1 MNTINNPFICVFLP
15 FALAAYEAYIA
26 AGVVITGVGYLVYK
40 LTSGSSSHIHS
51 KLKHIKN
58 KVKVPRKIKNP
69 NSSVRYYINKGKKGN
84 RHKLHVV
91 SKVTRSI
98 STVKYYSSNNK
109 RSNSNLKLSKSKVA
123 QIVYQDA
130 YDTYLSTKNR
140 ERAKIGEHSEYSI
153 RYQEKQIF
161 KHLNAAGDGGNITK
175 QHSLDNILTYSR
187 NLPKFSQKAMSKGQ
201 YLIKTGLKLNSPK
214 LVAKGMGYVSVS
226 FLSSAELVSIVVRY
240 SPFIGILVISKL
252 NDR

>member
-1 MNTINNPFICVFLP
+1 M
-15 FALAAYEAYIA
+15 
-26 AGVVITGVGYLVYK
+26 
-40 LTSGSSSHIHS
+40 
-51 KLKHIKN
+51 
-58 KVKVPRKIKNP
+58 
-69 NSSVRYYINKGKKGN
+69 
-84 RHKLHVV
+84 HVV

>member
-69 NSSVRYYINKGKKGN
+69 NSSVRYHINKGKKGN

-140 ERAKIGEHSEYSI
+140 ERAKLDKPTNVTSYNHFLHDVKAY
-153 RYQEKQIF
+153 EKGSYKFLQGPKGPDDDFYDGAKIV
-161 KHLNAAGDGGNITK
+161 KALYKDANKNLNYG
-175 QHSLDNILTYSR
+175 
-187 NLPKFSQKAMSKGQ
+187 KFLMKNGKRSKGL
-201 YLIKTGLKLNSPK
+201 YYISFASFEFSLIPAIIYNQ
-214 LVAKGMGYVSVS
+214 
-226 FLSSAELVSIVVRY
+226 LSLRI
-240 SPFIGILVISKL
+240 
-252 NDR
+252 